1 MNWTHAALPIWILGA
16 PLVFAIIDW
25 LRTPK
30 VL

>member
-1 MNWTHAALPIWILGA
+1 MNWTSAALPMWIIGA

-30 VL
+30 V